1 MIQRSRCH
9 RDHDDIEVK
18 MSEIMM
24 IQRSRCHRDHDDIKP
39 MTQKSE
45 ITEDLNTRG
54 HDDIKPMTQKSRSL
68 RILTQEV
75 MMT

>member
-24 IQRSRCHRDHDDIKP
+24 IQRSRCHRDHDDI
-39 MTQKSE
+39 
-45 ITEDLNTRG
+45 
-54 HDDIKPMTQKSRSL
+54 
-68 RILTQEV
+68 EV
-75 MMT
+75 KMS

>member
-1 MIQRSRCH
+1 
-9 RDHDDIEVK
+9 
-18 MSEIMM
+18 
-24 IQRSRCHRDHDDIKP
+24 

>member
-54 HDDIKPMTQKSRSL
+54 HDDIEVSSRTCPWSPL
-68 RILTQEV
+68 LSSHL
-75 MMT
+75 